1 MATRDA
7 ALATGVMRNVVYC
20 REAGEWTAVFSGH
33 PWCANTAL
41 KHKSLTKP
49 HAYPVPQSSLSVW
62 NWTLAIIERWNGS
75 AHYIN
80 TSMVDSFVNLNIPS
94 RCNLLSFIEESV
106 FNGMTVYVV
115 TAGNFSSHVFSV
127 TSWVRIT
134 LWGNRMLIYILKRE
148 SLSGS
153 FKICN
158 HTTWRQVITFH
169 LSLWQEWRKQDETL
183 GITSLSR
190 HRNLCWADPVFLL

>member
-1 MATRDA
+1 MVGMAILDA

-20 REAGEWTAVFSGH
+20 REAGEWTAVLSGH

-41 KHKSLTKP
+41 KHKALTKP
-49 HAYPVPQSSLSVW
+49 HVYPVPQSSLIAW
-62 NWTLAIIERWNGS
+62 NWTLAIIDRWNGS

-94 RCNLLSFIEESV
+94 KCNLPSFIENV
-106 FNGMTVYVV
+106 INGLIVYFVI
-115 TAGNFSSHVFSV
+115 ARNFSLHVFSV

-134 LWGNRMLIYILKRE
+134 LWGNRMPICVLKRE

-158 HTTWRQVITFH
+158 HTTWRQ
-169 LSLWQEWRKQDETL
+169 EWRKQDETL
-183 GITSLSR
+183 GTMSLSR
-190 HRNLCWADPVFLL
+190 HRHLCWADPVFLL